1 VYQELL
7 EKRRV
12 KKEALAEEVSFR
24 SSLLVHL
31 IYIYARSVKKVA
43 GAGQEFELVGNRTSE
58 SQLARR

>member
-12 KKEALAEEVSFR
+12 KKEALAWEDSFR
-24 SSLLVHL
+24 SSVLFHL

-43 GAGQEFELVGNRTSE
+43 GAG
-58 SQLARR
+58 